1 MSGVVRAEQILAT
14 SAARWPTHPVV
25 IDQRGSYSFAKL
37 HDGAQEVR
45 SALRQAGV
53 APGAIIGVSMTEARN
68 FLATL
73 FGVLEA
79 DCVAI
84 PVAPNLSHAER
95 ARVVAETG
103 VAWVLTDSAMTS
115 PPQGG
120 PAANSPCLCL
130 FGVSEITFAP
140 QSPESRVA
148 ITDVFPEA
156 AVIRHT
162 SGTTAK
168 SKGVVLSHR
177 AVLERAVASQ
187 QLLGVTHDDVVL
199 APLPLSYHFVASAL
213 SCVRAGATI
222 LDCADL
228 IAPEMLEFG
237 AQRGATI
244 CYASPIQYE
253 LMSRTESRHLLP
265 ALRRAISTS
274 ALLPKRTADSFF
286 DRFGVRLTQVYGII
300 EVGLPL
306 WNEFES
312 IESTALGVC
321 KVPYEAIVVNDH
333 GKEVQTGEVGEL
345 AIRGP
350 GLFSGY
356 LLGNQVGSSPRMATA
371 CMLDGEW
378 FLTGD
383 LVVRD
388 ELGVI
393 LYRGRKKSVINCG
406 GNKIFPE
413 EVEEVLRRSPDI
425 IAVRVSAEPHP
436 LLGSLVIAEVVVDP
450 SQQPSIESWRALCYS
465 ELSSYKVPKEFRI
478 VESLPSTG
486 SGKLVRYSD
495 SNAAGAV

>member
-1 MSGVVRAEQILAT
+1 MNEAFRAEQILAT
-14 SAARWPTHPVV
+14 SAARWPTHAAV
-25 IDQRGSYSFAKL
+25 IDQRGSYSFAML
-37 HDGAQEVR
+37 HDGAQEVS
-45 SALRQAGV
+45 SALNQAGI
-53 APGAIIGVSMTEARN
+53 APGAVIGVSMTEARN
-68 FLATL
+68 FLTTL
-73 FGVLEA
+73 FGVLQA
-79 DCVAI
+79 GCIAI
-84 PVAPNLSHAER
+84 PVAPNLSQAER

-103 VAWVLTDSAMTS
+103 VAWVLTDGAMTS
-115 PPQGG
+115 PSRGG
-120 PAANSPCLCL
+120 AEANGRVLSL
-130 FGVSEITFAP
+130 FGVSNICCAP
-140 QSPESRVA
+140 QTPGARVA
-148 ITDVFPEA
+148 IVDVFPEA
-156 AVIRHT
+156 AVIRYT

-177 AVLERAVASQ
+177 AVLERAAASQ
-187 QLLGVTHDDVVL
+187 QLLGVTHEDVVL

-222 LDCADL
+222 LDSTDL
-228 IAPEMLEFG
+228 IAPEILEFG
-237 AQRGATI
+237 AQQGATI

-253 LMSRTESRHLLP
+253 LMSRKENDHRLP
-265 ALRRAISTS
+265 SLRRAISTS
-274 ALLPKRTADSFF
+274 ALLPKRTADGFF

-321 KVPYEAIVVNDH
+321 KAPYEAIAVDDH

-356 LLGNQVGSSPRMATA
+356 LLGDQVGSSPRLARA
-371 CMLDGEW
+371 CMLAGEW

-413 EVEEVLRRSPDI
+413 EVEEVLRRTPDI

-450 SQQPSIESWRALCYS
+450 SQQPSVDSWRALCYK
-465 ELSSYKVPKEFRI
+465 ELSGYKVPKEFRI
-478 VESLPSTG
+478 VESLPITG
-486 SGKLVRYSD
+486 SGKLVRHSD
-495 SNAAGAV
+495 SNATSTV

>member
-1 MSGVVRAEQILAT
+1 LAT
-14 SAARWPTHPVV
+14 SAARWPTHAAV
-25 IDQRGSYSFAKL
+25 IDQRGSYSFAQL
-37 HDGAQEVR
+37 HSGAKEISSTLRRLEV
-45 SALRQAGV
+45 S
-53 APGAIIGVSMTEARN
+53 PGTVIGISMTEARN

-73 FGVLEA
+73 FGVLQA

-84 PVAPNLSHAER
+84 PVAPNLSQSEKM
-95 ARVVAETG
+95 RVIAETG
-103 VAWVLTDSAMTS
+103 VAWLLADSAATPLLRVVS
-115 PPQGG
+115 SN
-120 PAANSPCLCL
+120 AAPTPSAPGCELPL
-130 FGVSEITFAP
+130 FGVSEISFVP
-140 QSPESRVA
+140 QSLNARAA
-148 ITDVFPEA
+148 IRDVFPDA

-168 SKGVVLSHR
+168 SKGVVLSHQ
-177 AVLERAVASQ
+177 AVIERAAASQ
-187 QLLGVTHDDVVL
+187 QLLGVTHSDVVL

-213 SCVRAGATI
+213 SCVQAGATI

-237 AQRGATI
+237 ARQKATLV
-244 CYASPIQYE
+244 YASPIQYE
-253 LMSRTESRHLLP
+253 LMSRTETGHLLP
-265 ALRRAISTS
+265 TLRRAISTS
-274 ALLPKRTADSFF
+274 ALLPKRTADCFF
-286 DRFGVRLTQVYGII
+286 ERFGVRLTQVYGII

-321 KVPYEAIVVNDH
+321 KEPYEAIVVDDH
-333 GKEVQTGEVGEL
+333 GKEVQVGEVGEL

-356 LLGNQVGSSPRMATA
+356 LLGNQIGSSPRMANA

-383 LVVRD
+383 LVTRD

-413 EVEEVLRRSPDI
+413 EIEEVLRGSPDI
-425 IAVRVSAEPHP
+425 VAVRVSAEPHP
-436 LLGSLVIAEVVVDP
+436 SLGSLVIAEVVVDP
-450 SQQPSIESWRALCYS
+450 SQLQPSIESWRALCFN

-495 SNAAGAV
+495 SGATSSV